1 MTQSGAAR
9 ECLAAAA
16 LDATV
21 EPVVAD
27 VPDALD
33 DAEGEAAVTIAAGA
47 DAGAVAART
56 TRTGAADGEA
66 VEPDSAAGADS
77 PPAVARLAT
86 MPSTT
91 EPFAG
96 TLAMEATTA
105 CPSGVDETEVIIWR
119 LVSTGVPAIAE
130 AAEEPAVAA
139 LEASA
144 WDPATRAGCPAQ
156 ATTRRS
162 ALRNGA
168 PSTRGMAANTPLT
181 ALVDSS
187 ACRSAARARRTR
199 ALALTSVIP
208 SAPATSS

>member
-33 DAEGEAAVTIAAGA
+33 DAEGEAAVAIAAGA

-130 AAEEPAVAA
+130 AAESRPRQRSRRAPGSRRLEP
-139 LEASA
+139 
-144 WDPATRAGCPAQ
+144 
-156 ATTRRS
+156 
-162 ALRNGA
+162 GA
-168 PSTRGMAANTPLT
+168 PHRPRRDAVRSGT
-181 ALVDSS
+181 A
-187 ACRSAARARRTR
+187 RRAREGWLRTR
-199 ALALTSVIP
+199 P
-208 SAPATSS
+208 